1 MPNGFFQ
8 SQTSQIWSPA
18 LPQHINK
25 SIAGFCVAIA
35 LSTAQA
41 SAQNVVDVYFIAGQ
55 SNAGNLGE
63 INSYDVQGY
72 NGYNAADFNEQVE
85 AGFTLYFGRIRDRSG
100 FFSNGAPRVGNPR

>member
-1 MPNGFFQ
+1 MTYYIKIFFAVCCVAV
-8 SQTSQIWSPA
+8 A
-18 LPQHINK
+18 LP
-25 SIAGFCVAIA
+25 
-35 LSTAQA
+35 TTQA
-41 SAQNVVDVYFIAGQ
+41 SAQNVDVYFIAGQ

-100 FFSNGAPRVGNPR
+100 FFSDGAPRVGGPAGRSQARSLWL

>member
-1 MPNGFFQ
+1 MTDYFIVNSHKDRHLTYYIKTFF
-8 SQTSQIWSPA
+8 A
-18 LPQHINK
+18 VC
-25 SIAGFCVAIA
+25 CVAVA
-35 LSTAQA
+35 LTTTQA